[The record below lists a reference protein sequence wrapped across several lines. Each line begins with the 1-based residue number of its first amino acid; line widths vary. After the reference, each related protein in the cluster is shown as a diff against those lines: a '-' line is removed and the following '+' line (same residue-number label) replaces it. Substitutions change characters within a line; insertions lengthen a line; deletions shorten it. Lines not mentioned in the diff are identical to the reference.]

1 MGHVF
6 HPGHEE
12 LHGVTVALEGAS
24 GRLYVGR
31 YHERTARGVV
41 LHDLAVHDPAT
52 ETMARGEWIARLR
65 KFGVPVQ
72 QRTSVIPPGE
82 AGSVTRF
89 TEYQVG

>member
-1 MGHVF
+1 
-6 HPGHEE
+6 
-12 LHGVTVALEGAS
+12 VTVALEGAS

-52 ETMARGEWIARLR
+52 QTTARGEWIARLR
-65 KFGVPVQ
+65 KFGIPVE
-72 QRTSVIPPGE
+72 QRTSMIPTDE

-89 TEYQVG
+89 TEYQLD

>member
-12 LHGVTVALEGAS
+12 LHGVTVAVEGAS

-41 LHDLAVHDPAT
+41 LHDLAIHDPAT
-52 ETMARGEWIARLR
+52 HELPRADWVARIR
-65 KFGVPVQ
+65 KFGIPVD
-72 QRTSVIPPGE
+72 QRTMVVPLEEANSVRRLAELG
-82 AGSVTRF
+82 
-89 TEYQVG
+89 